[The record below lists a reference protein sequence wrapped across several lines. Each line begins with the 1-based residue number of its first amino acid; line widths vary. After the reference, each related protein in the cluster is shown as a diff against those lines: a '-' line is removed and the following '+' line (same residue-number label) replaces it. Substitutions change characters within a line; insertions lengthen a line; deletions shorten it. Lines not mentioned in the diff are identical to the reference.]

1 MSPLVGSVITLLMGI
16 FQNFMIL
23 IYQLIGKQIINRL
36 IHNNTVG
43 PNTYLNEM
51 LRFKLLYYYQIQII
65 MDFLK

>member
-23 IYQLIGKQIINRL
+23 IYQLIGKQIISRL